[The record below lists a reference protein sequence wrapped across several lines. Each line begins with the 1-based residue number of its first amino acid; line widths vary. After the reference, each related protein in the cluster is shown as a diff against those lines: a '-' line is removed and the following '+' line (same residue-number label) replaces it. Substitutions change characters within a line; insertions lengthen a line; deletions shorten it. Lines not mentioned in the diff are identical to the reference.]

1 MSWLGGGRVIETC
14 GAVPFSHTV
23 FSSYKLSI
31 WVGGAL
37 GYDLDSGHDGLD
49 TPVEGTAVDALDGR
63 RKGAKVCGEFMG
75 LLDAFAGE
83 GRIGGDSCGGWD
95 GRVIFPGF
103 SVYRPVGAE
112 LS

>member
-1 MSWLGGGRVIETC
+1 
-14 GAVPFSHTV
+14 
-23 FSSYKLSI
+23 
-31 WVGGAL
+31 
-37 GYDLDSGHDGLD
+37 LD